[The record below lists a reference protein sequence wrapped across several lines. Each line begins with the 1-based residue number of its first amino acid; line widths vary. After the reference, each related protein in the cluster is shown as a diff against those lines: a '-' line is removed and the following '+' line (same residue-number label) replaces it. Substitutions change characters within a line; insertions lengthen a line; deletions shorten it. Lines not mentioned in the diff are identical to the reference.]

1 MSPTAAELAQHRN
14 WIATR
19 VRESTELENITVT
32 EVVVEEVEEE
42 VMIPE
47 DDDDAWM
54 LDLSD
59 DAVLLSAANDS
70 NENLVPAEEPSEKK
84 PKLHYSPTSSSAKC
98 YKCGQPG
105 HFSSSCSSTSKPK
118 RNYGSST
125 QPRKSKF
132 CYRCKQQ
139 GHWAG
144 KCPCYPGAQEQ
155 NPTCYQC
162 GEPGHRRRRCPQRF
176 QGVTKNSK
184 QEWHEPD
191 FD

>member
-14 WIATR
+14 WIATRSTSCFNNFHKLSFIAIQLYSR

-70 NENLVPAEEPSEKK
+70 N
-84 PKLHYSPTSSSAKC
+84 
-98 YKCGQPG
+98 
-105 HFSSSCSSTSKPK
+105 
-118 RNYGSST
+118 
-125 QPRKSKF
+125 
-132 CYRCKQQ
+132 
-139 GHWAG
+139 
-144 KCPCYPGAQEQ
+144 
-155 NPTCYQC
+155 
-162 GEPGHRRRRCPQRF
+162 GEHQIQDC
-176 QGVTKNSK
+176 
-184 QEWHEPD
+184 
-191 FD
+191 

>member
-19 VRESTELENITVT
+19 STSCFNNFHKLSFIAIQLYSRVRESRELENITVT

-70 NENLVPAEEPSEKK
+70 N
-84 PKLHYSPTSSSAKC
+84 
-98 YKCGQPG
+98 
-105 HFSSSCSSTSKPK
+105 
-118 RNYGSST
+118 
-125 QPRKSKF
+125 
-132 CYRCKQQ
+132 
-139 GHWAG
+139 
-144 KCPCYPGAQEQ
+144 
-155 NPTCYQC
+155 
-162 GEPGHRRRRCPQRF
+162 GEHQIQDC
-176 QGVTKNSK
+176 
-184 QEWHEPD
+184 
-191 FD
+191 